1 MARKVLMGEVSKDDE
16 TATGE
21 MNVKMD
27 ILKN

>member
-1 MARKVLMGEVSKDDE
+1 MGEVSKDDE